1 MWVWSV
7 VASGGYPFDGFLW
20 QLMVGG
26 YEALWFFFFF
36 FFLGL

>member
-20 QLMVGG
+20 VFVAVDGG
-26 YEALWFFFFF
+26 WV
-36 FFLGL
+36 